1 MTYKFWDIINN
12 PALLPALTAWI
23 TAQLIKTLIVLFR
36 TKKWQWGWFL
46 TAGGMP
52 SSHSAMI
59 MSVTITAGLMM
70 GFQSM
75 LFGVSMALALIVMY
89 DAAGVRRE
97 SGNQAR
103 AINSLV
109 EQLFSGEEV
118 DIDRLKELIGHK
130 PIEVLAGAA
139 LGILVALV
147 YYYIR

>member
-1 MTYKFWDIINN
+1 MTHSFWDIIYN
-12 PALLPALTAWI
+12 PALLPALTTWI
-23 TAQLIKTLIVLFR
+23 TAQFIKTLIVLFQ

-59 MSVTITAGLMM
+59 MAVTITAGLTM
-70 GFQSM
+70 GFDSM
-75 LFGVSMALALIVMY
+75 LFGVSLALASIVMY

-103 AINSLV
+103 AINMLV

-118 DIDRLKELIGHK
+118 DFDRLKELIGHK

-147 YYYIR
+147 YHFIR